1 MTIQLPLLLKTHRK
15 IYNKSLLNQFLQD
28 VLQVN
33 TNHVGINIT
42 GFIDSFGDIIATAD
56 DDINNFV

>member
-1 MTIQLPLLLKTHRK
+1 MENED
-15 IYNKSLLNQFLQD
+15 IYDQFLQD

-56 DDINNFV
+56 DDINNFVWDTQS